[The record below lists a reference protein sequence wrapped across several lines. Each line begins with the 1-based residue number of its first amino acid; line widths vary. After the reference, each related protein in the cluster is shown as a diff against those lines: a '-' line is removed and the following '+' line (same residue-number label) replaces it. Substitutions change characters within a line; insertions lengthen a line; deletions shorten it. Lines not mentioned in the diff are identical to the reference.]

1 MKSMENWSS
10 KLMAQ
15 SERMRSIGTVREI
28 GAVRVAGTGK
38 KKKQDKAKC
47 NPTRHHPDFKS
58 HTVNKFWKLHP
69 ELRSGVAPAMAQ
81 AAAKAAAAPATQLVE
96 VDYGHKLNVS
106 LLLSEATNKPI
117 FLNSGAT
124 HHMINNPDVF
134 QPISV
139 SNMKLLNGGHSNF
152 LNTTSVGTAE
162 F

>member
-1 MKSMENWSS
+1 MHDPTK
-10 KLMAQ
+10 K
-15 SERMRSIGTVREI
+15 
-28 GAVRVAGTGK
+28 GK